1 MAGHQDSAAYG
12 EEGVRAGG
20 YCVRGGGY
28 DASVQWYELTC
39 LKFSELQLCGKTKI
53 IIFVIIETYCIVM
66 TIFDDYKKFKGE
78 CRISPHLLWDYDLEH
93 FDWWKSRKIVVSRI
107 LERGWLKDYFAAFN
121 LYGGIDGFKE
131 IVKELPYISDREINF
146 VCATFGLKREEL
158 QCYTRKRS
166 REQLFNS

>member
-1 MAGHQDSAAYG
+1 MSEDD
-12 EEGVRAGG
+12 EDWR
-20 YCVRGGGY
+20 CV
-28 DASVQWYELTC
+28 
-39 LKFSELQLCGKTKI
+39 KFPELQFCGEIKI
-53 IIFVIIETYCIVM
+53 RIFVIIETYCIVM

-131 IVKELPYISDREINF
+131 IVKELPHISDREINF